1 MTLSELATLVCTKCH
16 RTDDSSVEEA
26 KTYLKSRYRMLW
38 DSRPWRDSIG
48 MISLGSSSVSQVTTL
63 PAIVDRVMAI
73 RWGSESNLL
82 PQSLGAIFQIDPA
95 LFDRTGTPASFS
107 LIAPSGVSS
116 SPGGNPVFVSSSDPS
131 ASFKV
136 SIRGAFNG
144 NPKSEV
150 IQVAG
155 TSQLSSV
162 NNYDEIY
169 SLSKSST
176 SSALSVLDSSLAKTI
191 LSLESWETSRSFQRI
206 HFDVIPESADS
217 CLILFKRTFR
227 PLVNDSDSPELT
239 GIDNALLASAI
250 ADMLEGQRQ
259 YGKAQIKMQ
268 EASMMATQMADME
281 RHQSASASQLI
292 PWDAAMAP
300 DYYATTSYLIP

>member
-1 MTLSELATLVCTKCH
+1 MTLSELADLVCAKCH
-16 RTDDSSVEEA
+16 RTDDASVTEA

-48 MISLGSSSVSQVTTL
+48 LLSLDSSQVSQITTL
-63 PAIVDRVMAI
+63 PANIDRIMQI
-73 RWGSESNLL
+73 RWGGDKTLL
-82 PQSLGAIFQIDPA
+82 PQELGTIFQVDPA
-95 LFDRTGTPASFS
+95 MFDRTGSPATFS
-107 LIAPSGVSS
+107 IISPSGVSS
-116 SPGGNPVFVSSSDPS
+116 SPGGAPVFVFSSNSS

-136 SIRGAFNG
+136 SIRGSFNG

-150 IQVAG
+150 IQVSG
-155 TSQLSSV
+155 TSQVSST

-169 SLSKSST
+169 SLSKST
-176 SSALSVLDSSLAKTI
+176 TGYPLTVLDSTLSNTI
-191 LSLESWETSRSFQRI
+191 LSLDTWETSRTFQRI
-206 HFDVIPESADS
+206 HFDTIPDEAKT

-239 GIDNALLASAI
+239 GIDNAILASAI

-268 EASMMATQMADME
+268 EASMMASQMADLE
-281 RHQSASASQLI
+281 RHQSASAMQLI

-300 DYYATTSYLIP
+300 DYYATTNYIIP